1 MFLGKLEVEREEMG
15 LLAYLCYAAEV
26 FHIFSVL
33 ASS

>member
-1 MFLGKLEVEREEMG
+1 MFLGKLEVERG
-15 LLAYLCYAAEV
+15 DGTSRYLCYAAEV